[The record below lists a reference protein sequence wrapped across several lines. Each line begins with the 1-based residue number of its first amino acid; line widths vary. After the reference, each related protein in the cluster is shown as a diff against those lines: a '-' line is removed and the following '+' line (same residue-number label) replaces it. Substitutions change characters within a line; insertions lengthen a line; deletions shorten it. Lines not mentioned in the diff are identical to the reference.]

1 MKKEVISEPIEE
13 QIRESVIEDLFASDP
28 ILERVN
34 IPGTNEN
41 KKTEIIKQPEHNH
54 ISGMTVKKQETPV
67 VPTHNPFIHKDTEY
81 LANKKTNDNYISD
94 DQFFDDFFGED
105 D

>member
-1 MKKEVISEPIEE
+1 
-13 QIRESVIEDLFASDP
+13 
-28 ILERVN
+28 
-34 IPGTNEN
+34 
-41 KKTEIIKQPEHNH
+41 
-54 ISGMTVKKQETPV
+54 MTVKKQETPV